1 MTKRDPS
8 LQRRTRLAFI
18 ALLLAFA
25 LSTGALRLW
34 GQSWARAAYRPV
46 LRDQVAAHLQ
56 AGRYHEAERALL
68 SALDASPRYAA
79 WMLDFTADTLCV
91 LPELA
96 ARLADTETQ
105 TDKADAPLVQA
116 RIRYAMA
123 DFPGIARA
131 PLPAEASPALAAFH
145 GLAVQRLNWWDDPR
159 AAAAP
164 VADGPPELARES
176 VEMTRALDDSA
187 SEGPQSV
194 AEATAAGRRAMMSG
208 DRAAALTWFA
218 DAIAHSDAAR
228 DAAQAVLHLLD
239 RAATDGV

>member
-1 MTKRDPS
+1 MTTRDPS

-18 ALLLAFA
+18 ALLIAFA

-56 AGRYHEAERALL
+56 AGRYYEAERALL
-68 SALDASPRYAA
+68 TALDASPQYAA

-96 ARLADTETQ
+96 ACLADKGMQ
-105 TDKADAPLVQA
+105 TDKADAPLVQV

-123 DFPGIARA
+123 DFAGIARA

-159 AAAAP
+159 AAVAP
-164 VADGPPELARES
+164 VTDSPPELTRETAEVAR
-176 VEMTRALDDSA
+176 TLDDSA
-187 SEGPQSV
+187 SQDPHSV
-194 AEATAAGRRAMMSG
+194 AAATAAGRRAMMSG

-218 DAIAHSDAAR
+218 EAIARSDAAR
-228 DAAQAVLHLLD
+228 DAAQAVLRLLEQ
-239 RAATDGV
+239 AATGGV